1 MQSWGLTDPG
11 CVRKQNQ
18 DAYQIEKLD
27 RTSLLC
33 IVCDGMG
40 GAKSG
45 NIASTL
51 AVDVFVQEVRQSWK
65 PRLDQEKID
74 QILRSAVK
82 LANFTVYD
90 QSQQFPEEFDG
101 MGTTLVAVLVNGKK
115 ATVINVGDSRAYGID
130 RSGIRQITRD
140 HSLVQMMVDRGELTP
155 EVAKTYPGK
164 NFITRAIG
172 TEPTVLCDIFHLDVA
187 KGEYLLLCSDGLSNM
202 MDDQEILFE
211 VVHGVN
217 KAHCCKRLLDIAK
230 NRGAPDNVTSILVLI

>member
-18 DAYQIEKLD
+18 DAYQMERLD
-27 RTSLLC
+27 RNNLLC

-51 AVDVFVQEVRQSWK
+51 AVDVFVEEIRRCWK
-65 PRLDQEKID
+65 PGMDQEKTD
-74 QILRSAVK
+74 QMLRSAVK

-90 QSQQFPEEFDG
+90 QSAQFEEFDG
-101 MGTTLVAVLVNGKK
+101 MGTTLVAVLVQGRK
-115 ATVINVGDSRAYGID
+115 ATIVNVGDSRAYVID
-130 RSGIRQITRD
+130 RSGIRQITKD
-140 HSLVQMMVDRGELTP
+140 HSLVQLMVDRGELMP
-155 EVAKTYPGK
+155 EVAKSYPGK

-172 TEPTVLCDIFHLDVA
+172 TETTVMCDVFHRELS
-187 KGEYLLLCSDGLSNM
+187 KGDFLLLCSDGLSNL

-217 KAHCCKRLLDIAK
+217 KQHCCKRLLNIAK
-230 NRGAPDNVTSILVLI
+230 NRGAPDNVTSVLILI